1 MNEPSA
7 PDEGLPSRI
16 GKYEIVSLVGRGAM
30 GVVYQGYDP
39 LLDRDVALKV
49 MLPQI
54 AGDPDQKARF
64 EREARAVAKIV
75 HPNVLTVFDLGYHH
89 DGSPYIA
96 MELLK
101 GQDLLHRMLQDP
113 PLRLEEKVDIVVQI
127 LEGLSHAHQVGIIH
141 RDVKPANVFLTLDG
155 TVKIMDFGVARFTR
169 TSITEA
175 GAVLGTADYMAPEY
189 VQGGDVDAR
198 SDLWSA
204 GCVLHELVTGVRP
217 FAGESLMTVFY
228 KITHDEPRPELPSGA
243 EFAALR
249 AVVRKALTRDPAA
262 RYQAAGEFAAD
273 LRRLEERATRPAGE
287 TAAPA
292 ATPPPTDELFE
303 ALADE
308 ARERHPGTAPAPRP
322 AAPPA
327 PLPQATV
334 DPTPL
339 FRLIRE
345 IHVGAK
351 SGHLHFT
358 NGNER
363 RSLFF
368 LRGNVLHAT
377 SDVEGD
383 HLGNTLVR
391 YGFITQLDLERATP
405 IVLSQR
411 RRLGPVLQ
419 ELEALDKARLNEGI
433 GLHIR
438 DVLFGVLD
446 RADGSF
452 VFEEMWAD
460 ADRSEHGDAV
470 SPGQIILEAARR
482 LQAPDVIKKVL
493 GDLDRALVLSA
504 NPLLRAQRLT
514 LSPTDGFLLSRV
526 DGMLTA
532 REVFQIIP
540 LPAED
545 TEHSLF
551 ALLCTGTVDYLPRT
565 ATSRARASL
574 EAPTPPPPP
583 LVTSSAAALPTAP
596 PPPSAPTTAS
606 DAGRQAAEEARQA
619 AARQAIEERRLEI
632 VEAFE
637 GLRRRDHFQLLGL
650 DRAATE
656 QQVKEAYFRM
666 ARRFHPDA
674 PIDPSLED
682 LRGQREAVFVRLGQA
697 SETLRS
703 PTARA
708 QYERMLGP
716 RPSVTAPVPEAASTA
731 PPPTAASRTAAP
743 PPTVP
748 AFELPLEPQIPP
760 GEAALESYRK
770 AVVLFGE
777 EKYWDAIQL
786 LEPALAH
793 LDPRTRL
800 KAGVLLGRLCMKN
813 PRWLHQAENTLRDVL
828 RRNPDYADAY
838 AALGSLYGVT
848 GLRSR
853 AVAALRRAL
862 EIDPRH
868 EEALSG
874 LAALG
879 ETPAGDPGASFR
891 PKKLFGRR

>member
-1 MNEPSA
+1 VTDASPTAEA
-7 PDEGLPSRI
+7 LPARI
-16 GKYEIVSLVGRGAM
+16 GKYEIASLLGRGAM
-30 GVVYQGYDP
+30 GVVYQAYDP
-39 LLDRDVALKV
+39 MLDREVALKV

-101 GQDLLHRMLQDP
+101 GQDLLHRMVQDP
-113 PLRLEEKVDIVVQI
+113 ALALDEKIDIVVQI
-127 LEGLSHAHQVGIIH
+127 LDGLGHAHQVGIVH
-141 RDVKPANVFLTLDG
+141 RDIKPANVFLTQDG

-204 GCVLHELVTGVRP
+204 GCVLHELFTGVRP

-228 KITHDEPRPELPSGA
+228 RITHEDPRPELPSGPEYA
-243 EFAALR
+243 GLR
-249 AVVRKALTRDPAA
+249 AVVRRALDRDPAA
-262 RYQAAGEFAAD
+262 RYQSAAEFAAD
-273 LRRLEERATRPAGE
+273 LRGLLDAEPRS
-287 TAAPA
+287 
-292 ATPPPTDELFE
+292 TDELFD

-308 ARERHPGTAPAPRP
+308 AARP
-322 AAPPA
+322 AAAAAAPVSRPLAPPPPVPA
-327 PLPQATV
+327 PARAA

-405 IVLSQR
+405 IVLSHR
-411 RRLGPVLQ
+411 RRLGDVLL
-419 ELEALDKARLNEGI
+419 ELDTLERARLDEGI
-433 GLHIR
+433 GLHVR

-446 RADGSF
+446 RDDGSF
-452 VFEEMWAD
+452 GFEEMWAD
-460 ADRSEHGDAV
+460 ADREDGSSPV
-470 SPGQIILEAARR
+470 PPGQIILEAARR
-482 LQAPDVIKKVL
+482 IQTPDVIRKVL

-526 DGMLTA
+526 DGTLTT
-532 REVFQIIP
+532 REVFQLIP

-551 ALLCTGTVDYLPRT
+551 ALLCTGVVDHLPRT
-565 ATSRARASL
+565 ATSRARAFL
-574 EAPTPPPPP
+574 DAPTPPPGPVPP
-583 LVTSSAAALPTAP
+583 PPPPRFVAP
-596 PPPSAPTTAS
+596 PPPVATPPPPPAPPVRTPTEVS
-606 DAGRQAAEEARQA
+606 DAGRALAEKRPAPA
-619 AARQAIEERRLEI
+619 VDERRAEI
-632 VEAFE
+632 LEAFR
-637 GLRRRDHFQLLGL
+637 GLKKGDHFQLLGIE
-650 DRAATE
+650 RSATE
-656 QQVKEAYFRM
+656 QQVKEAYFRL

-674 PIDPSLED
+674 PLDPSLEE

-697 SETLRS
+697 QETLRS
-703 PTARA
+703 PQARA

-716 RPSVTAPVPEAASTA
+716 RPAVAAPA
-731 PPPTAASRTAAP
+731 PPPPSAESPAIEPPTPAVVTDAP
-743 PPTVP
+743 PP
-748 AFELPLEPQIPP
+748 EPERPT
-760 GEAALESYRK
+760 AVDALATYRK
-770 AVVLFGE
+770 AVSLFGS

-786 LEPALAH
+786 LEPVMRH
-793 LDPRTRL
+793 LDPTTRT
-800 KAGVLLGRLCMKN
+800 KAGVMLGRLYMKN
-813 PRWLHQAENTLRDVL
+813 PKWLHQAEDTLREVL
-828 RRNPDYADAY
+828 RRSPEHADAY
-838 AALGSLYGVT
+838 AALGTLYASS

-853 AVAALRRAL
+853 AVVALRRAL
-862 EIDPRH
+862 EIDPGNQ
-868 EEALSG
+868 ESQAA

-879 ETPAGDPGASFR
+879 ESAAESVAPTSPL
-891 PKKLFGRR
+891 KKLFGRR